1 MSASPT
7 PRNHLIHPAALVE
20 TQQIGTGTHVGALAH
35 IQPGAVIGAACEIS
49 GQVLIENDVRI
60 GNHVRIQTGA
70 QIRDGVRIEDSVLIG
85 PNALLLNDANSLL
98 RKPKAEASGYTVIRE
113 GAQLGANAILM
124 PGVTIGRKA
133 VVEVAAVVTHDVP
146 PNAIV
151 TGNPARIVGYVDLP
165 HEKAPVAVLTQPF
178 SPNEAQARKSTR
190 ARGVWLYRMPVIT
203 DLRGNLSVG
212 EFGKDLPFEPKRYF
226 VVFDVSSREVRGE
239 HAHRTLHQFLVCLK
253 GECALVVDDGV
264 TREELLLDNPAI
276 GVHVEPLVWG
286 IQYKFSSDALLL
298 VLASDKYDPDDYIR
312 DYDEFERIVAVR
324 K

>member
-1 MSASPT
+1 MNNPQQG
-7 PRNHLIHPAALVE
+7 HFQHPAALVE
-20 TQQIGTGTHVGALAH
+20 TQQIGAGTQIAAFAH
-35 IQPGAVIGAACEIS
+35 LLPGAVIGADCEIS
-49 GQVLIENDVRI
+49 GQVLIENAVRV
-60 GNHVRIQTGA
+60 GDRVRIQSGA
-70 QIRDGVRIEDSVLIG
+70 QLRAGARVEDDVFIG
-85 PNALLLNDANSLL
+85 PNALLLSDASGVA
-98 RKPKAEASGYTVIRE
+98 RKPKLAAQLFTVIRE
-113 GAQLGANAILM
+113 GATIGANALLM

-165 HEKAPVAVLTQPF
+165 HPKPPVAVLTQPF
-178 SPNEAQARKSTR
+178 SEPYSDDEVQARKSTR
-190 ARGVWLYRMPVIT
+190 VRGVWLHRMPVIT

-253 GECALVVDDGV
+253 GECALVVDDGT
-264 TREELLLDNPAI
+264 TREEVVLDSPAV

-286 IQYKFSSDALLL
+286 VQYKFSSDALLL
-298 VLASDKYDPDDYIR
+298 VLASDKYDPHDYIR
-312 DYDEFERIVAVR
+312 DYEDFERLVAA
-324 K
+324 

>member
-1 MSASPT
+1 MPDSPT
-7 PRNHLIHPAALVE
+7 PSNSCIHPAALVE
-20 TQQIGTGTHVGALAH
+20 TQQIGKDTHVGAFTY
-35 IQPGAVIGAACEIS
+35 IQPGATIGTMCEIS
-49 GQVLIENDVRI
+49 GQVLIESEVHI
-60 GNHVRIQTGA
+60 GNRVRIQGGV
-70 QIRDGVRIEDSVLIG
+70 QISTGVRIEDAVFIG
-85 PNALLLNDANSLL
+85 PHALLLNDNSGAA
-98 RKPKAEASGYTVIRE
+98 RKLKAEPTSRTVIRE
-113 GAQLGANAILM
+113 GAIIGAQALLL
-124 PGVTIGRKA
+124 PGVIIGRKA
-133 VVEVAAVVTHDVP
+133 VVEAAAVVTHDVP

-165 HEKAPVAVLTQPF
+165 YEKPPVAVLTQPF
-178 SPNEAQARKSTR
+178 SPDEVQARKRTR
-190 ARGVWLYRMPVIT
+190 VRGVWLHRMPVIT

-264 TREELLLDNPAI
+264 TREELRLDNPSI
-276 GVHVEPLVWG
+276 GVHVEPMVWG

-312 DYDEFERIVAVR
+312 NYDEFERLVALPR
-324 K
+324 